1 MLSFQIYQINIFL
14 IKQLSR
20 IDSKVLSVSLND
32 KDEAHYLCAVLNSS
46 DIDAIVQGYTINTN
60 RGIDIV
66 KNINIPKYNKN
77 NSYHKEL
84 AEFSIDAHKAY
95 TDGKMDKLNDI
106 QKKIDAMV
114 KLIFENR

>member
-1 MLSFQIYQINIFL
+1 MGQTEKIIAGLEPPALEGLTRAPFP
-14 IKQLSR
+14 
-20 IDSKVLSVSLND
+20 
-32 KDEAHYLCAVLNSS
+32 
-46 DIDAIVQGYTINTN
+46 
-60 RGIDIV
+60 DIV
-66 KNINIPKYNKN
+66 KNIYITKYNKN